1 LPEAGTHVP
10 DDVRP
15 VEDLPDSDWEYY
27 FDETVAGTK
36 LEDFV
41 RTEIEPLLEQEH
53 QEKMARKKKETEE
66 WKAEQEKRKE
76 EDRKQH
82 MKTLRQLDQVM

>member
-1 LPEAGTHVP
+1 
-10 DDVRP
+10 
-15 VEDLPDSDWEYY
+15 
-27 FDETVAGTK
+27 
-36 LEDFV
+36 
-41 RTEIEPLLEQEH
+41 
-53 QEKMARKKKETEE
+53 MARKKKETEE